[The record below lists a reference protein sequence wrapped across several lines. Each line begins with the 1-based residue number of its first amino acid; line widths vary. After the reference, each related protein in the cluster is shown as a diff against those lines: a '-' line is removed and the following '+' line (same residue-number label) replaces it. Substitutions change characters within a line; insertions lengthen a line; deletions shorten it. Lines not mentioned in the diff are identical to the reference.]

1 ASLDAKRALIEPDNP
16 ELSLR
21 RQCELLDLP
30 RATYYYQP
38 AGESALNL
46 HLMRLID
53 AQYTQTPFYGWP
65 KMTAWLRQQG
75 YAVNHKRVQR
85 LMHLMGLQ
93 AIYPKPKTSVAGQ
106 SHKLYPYLLRDV
118 EITRPNFVWSA
129 DITYLPLQ
137 HGFMYLDVLCPPMAA
152 REARHRMCRHRLVQS
167 LCARLAVVQHT
178 RQPVLPRGAGS
189 VAISRLP

>member
-1 ASLDAKRALIEPDNP
+1 
-16 ELSLR
+16 
-21 RQCELLDLP
+21 
-30 RATYYYQP
+30 
-38 AGESALNL
+38 
-46 HLMRLID
+46 MRLID

-65 KMTAWLRQQG
+65 KMTAWLRLQS

-85 LMHLMGLQ
+85 LMQLMGLQ
-93 AIYPKPKTSVAGQ
+93 AIYPKPKTSISNRG
-106 SHKLYPYLLRDV
+106 HKTTCRPYLLRDLV
-118 EITRPNFVWSA
+118 ITRPNFVWSA
-129 DITYLPLQ
+129 DITYLPLH
-137 HGFMYLDVLCPPMAA
+137 HGFMYLDVLCPPPAA